1 MSTRA
6 ALRWL
11 LTGVTFLSITAAAF
25 IPALF
30 LLASTPLHDGDVL
43 PGPLLLSATLLLS
56 AALGAGAAWLV
67 DRRGRAWRRAQVR
80 PDPEGAHRQEAA
92 TPLDSM
98 IENDT
103 VRSPPCAPPGARH
116 RER

>member
-1 MSTRA
+1 MNYREKWVRLGRA
-6 ALRWL
+6 L
-11 LTGVTFLSITAAAF
+11 
-25 IPALF
+25 
-30 LLASTPLHDGDVL
+30 
-43 PGPLLLSATLLLS
+43 
-56 AALGAGAAWLV
+56 LGALLGAYA
-67 DRRGRAWRRAQVR
+67 RRRAHVR

-92 TPLDSM
+92 TPLDSV